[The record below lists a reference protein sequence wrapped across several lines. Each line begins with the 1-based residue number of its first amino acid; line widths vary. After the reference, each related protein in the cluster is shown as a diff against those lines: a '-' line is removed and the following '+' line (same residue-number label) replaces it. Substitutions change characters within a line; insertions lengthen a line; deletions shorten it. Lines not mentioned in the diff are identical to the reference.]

1 MSAPAE
7 IAIDANLHYEIS
19 QFLFAEAALIDA
31 HDFSAWLELTTEDI
45 TYRIPVRITKEKR
58 DGPNVDALGS
68 FVLEDAES
76 LGTRI
81 ARLGTRSAWSDDP
94 QSRTRHF
101 ISNVVISPADR
112 PDELAVRSNL
122 LFTRSRGEQIGND
135 VITAQRQ
142 DLIRRVGDQWKLAR
156 REVVIDQTILGTH
169 NLNTIY

>member
-101 ISNVVISPADR
+101 ISNVAISPADR

-122 LFTRSRGEQIGND
+122 LFIRSRGEQIGND